1 MTAPALAGLVTLV
14 VGPDAGPADLP
25 PDEPPLSPLVGA
37 VAVDDL
43 LLPTVR
49 EHAPGL
55 PVTVVGTGGAAQV
68 AGPLGLAARA
78 GLVVA
83 GVRTT
88 LRDTEDPAGNVRRV
102 LTALDPLRAEGTLP
116 DDTPVTV
123 VLPGGLSG
131 YAAESALDEIGI
143 ADLVVGLDATRPE
156 AWTVLVDAAL
166 DREVATE
173 TVRGDRDPVAVL
185 AAVRSCLD
193 GEPDEAARLLLG
205 SAADAWAAFD
215 AATLERTRRW
225 CRRVDVPAQRGGELD
240 AAYAA
245 LT

>member
-1 MTAPALAGLVTLV
+1 MTAPALTRLVTLV
-14 VGPDAGPADLP
+14 VTPDAGPADLP
-25 PDEPPLSPLVGA
+25 GDLPDVVGA

-49 EHAPGL
+49 DHAPGL

-78 GLVVA
+78 GLVLA

-88 LRDTEDPAGNVRRV
+88 LRDAADPAGNVRRV
-102 LTALDPLRAEGTLP
+102 LAALDPLRDDGTLP
-116 DDTPVTV
+116 DDVPVTV
-123 VLPGGLSG
+123 VLPTGVGGYG
-131 YAAESALDEIGI
+131 AEAALDEIGN

-156 AWTVLVDAAL
+156 VWTALVDAAL

-185 AAVRSCLD
+185 AAVRACLD
-193 GEPDEAARLLLG
+193 GEPDLAARLLTG
-205 SAADAWAAFD
+205 DAADAWAAFD

-225 CRRVDVPAQRGGELD
+225 CRRVDVPAQRLD
-240 AAYAA
+240 ERAAACAA
-245 LT
+245 LAD

>member
-25 PDEPPLSPLVGA
+25 HDLPVLAGA

-49 EHAPGL
+49 DHAPGL

-68 AGPLGLAARA
+68 AGPLALAARA
-78 GLVVA
+78 GLVLA

-88 LRDTEDPAGNVRRV
+88 LRDADDPAGNVRRV
-102 LTALDPLRAEGTLP
+102 LTALDPLRDDGTLP
-116 DDTPVTV
+116 ADVPVTV
-123 VLPGGLSG
+123 VLPHGVSG
-131 YAAESALDEIGI
+131 YAAEAALDEIGY

-156 AWTVLVDAAL
+156 AWTALVDAAL

-173 TVRGDRDPVAVL
+173 TVRGGRDPVAVL
-185 AAVRSCLD
+185 AAVRARLD
-193 GEPDEAARLLLG
+193 GEPEEASRLLAG
-205 SAADAWAAFD
+205 NSAEAWTAFD
-215 AATLERTRRW
+215 GATLERTRRW
-225 CRRVDVPAQRGGELD
+225 CRRVDVPAPRVAEL
-240 AAYAA
+240 AGAYAA
-245 LT
+245 LTG

>member
-1 MTAPALAGLVTLV
+1 MTAPALAGLVTLIV
-14 VGPDAGPADLP
+14 APDAGPADLP
-25 PDEPPLSPLVGA
+25 GDLPPFVGA

-78 GLVVA
+78 GLVLA

-88 LRDTEDPAGNVRRV
+88 LRDAADPAGNVRRV
-102 LTALDPLRAEGTLP
+102 VAALDPLRDDGTLP
-116 DDTPVTV
+116 EDVPVTV
-123 VLPGGLSG
+123 VLPTGVGGYG
-131 YAAESALDEIGI
+131 AEAALDEIGY

-156 AWTVLVDAAL
+156 VWTALVDAAL

-193 GEPDEAARLLLG
+193 GEPDEAARLLAG
-205 SAADAWAAFD
+205 SATAAWAAFD

-225 CRRVDVPAQRGGELD
+225 CRRVDVPAPQVADRV
-240 AAYAA
+240 AASAA
-245 LT
+245 VTG

>member
-1 MTAPALAGLVTLV
+1 MTAPALTGLVTLV
-14 VGPDAGPADLP
+14 VAPDAGPADLP
-25 PDEPPLSPLVGA
+25 GDLPDVVGA

-49 EHAPGL
+49 DHAPGL

-78 GLVVA
+78 GLVLA

-88 LRDTEDPAGNVRRV
+88 LRDAADPAGNVRRV
-102 LTALDPLRAEGTLP
+102 LAALDPLRDDGTLP
-116 DDTPVTV
+116 DDVPVAV
-123 VLPGGLSG
+123 VLPTGVGGYG
-131 YAAESALDEIGI
+131 AEAALDEIGN

-156 AWTVLVDAAL
+156 VWTTLVDAAL

-185 AAVRSCLD
+185 AAVRACLD
-193 GEPDEAARLLLG
+193 GEPDEAGRLLVG
-205 SAADAWAAFD
+205 SAAEAWAAFD

-225 CRRVDVPAQRGGELD
+225 CRRVDVPAAQVDDRV
-240 AAYAA
+240 AASAA
-245 LT
+245 LTG